1 MDKAAFAKP
10 ETRRNYSLLEKRA
23 LTVLVLGFALFS
35 SQGAAEAPKP
45 PPPPSVEVA
54 NPVAKRI
61 TLWDEYSGHFEA
73 VASVEVKPRV
83 SGFIDAILFKDGQLV
98 KAGDPLFRIDQRPYE
113 IALESAKADV
123 ERSNAQIDLQ
133 QSEVARATPLAKS
146 GALTER
152 ELQTRQ
158 SNLNVARA
166 ALLSAQASVHLAEL
180 NLQWT
185 TVHAP
190 IAGRV
195 SDKRVDIGTLVTGGQ
210 AGATL
215 LTTVVT
221 LDPTHFVFDVSETD
235 YLRYARL
242 FLSGDRPSSREI
254 ANPVKLKLADE
265 TDFVHNGRMNF
276 VDNSLNPRSGTL
288 RARAVFDNKDNLFQ
302 PGEFARIRLF
312 GGDSDALLIPDA
324 AVVSDQARK
333 IVFTVGADDIVV
345 AKPVELGVMHAGLR
359 IVLKGITTSDRVIV
373 SGIANP
379 AVRSGAKVTPQTT
392 EISAAAN

>member
-1 MDKAAFAKP
+1 M
-10 ETRRNYSLLEKRA
+10 
-23 LTVLVLGFALFS
+23 
-35 SQGAAEAPKP
+35 
-45 PPPPSVEVA
+45 
-54 NPVAKRI
+54 
-61 TLWDEYSGHFEA
+61 
-73 VASVEVKPRV
+73 
-83 SGFIDAILFKDGQLV
+83 
-98 KAGDPLFRIDQRPYE
+98 
-113 IALESAKADV
+113 
-123 ERSNAQIDLQ
+123 
-133 QSEVARATPLAKS
+133 
-146 GALTER
+146 
-152 ELQTRQ
+152 
-158 SNLNVARA
+158 
-166 ALLSAQASVHLAEL
+166 AEL

-265 TDFVHNGRMNF
+265 KDFVHNGRMNF

-302 PGEFARIRLF
+302 PGEFARLQLF
-312 GGDSDALLIPDA
+312 GGDSDALRFPMPQ
-324 AVVSDQARK
+324 SYPTKRARLSSRSAPM
-333 IVFTVGADDIVV
+333 TSWWPSPSNSASCT
-345 AKPVELGVMHAGLR
+345 PVCGRAEGNHDER
-359 IVLKGITTSDRVIV
+359 PRDRQWDRQ
-373 SGIANP
+373 SG
-379 AVRSGAKVTPQTT
+379 RSPGGQGHGQGPT

>member
-10 ETRRNYSLLEKRA
+10 EARRNSSLLGKRA
-23 LTVLVLGFALFS
+23 LTVLVLGLALFS

-133 QSEVARATPLAKS
+133 QSEVARASPLAKS

-265 TDFVHNGRMNF
+265 KDFVHNGRMNF

-302 PGEFARIRLF
+302 PGEFAR
-312 GGDSDALLIPDA
+312 
-324 AVVSDQARK
+324 
-333 IVFTVGADDIVV
+333 T
-345 AKPVELGVMHAGLR
+345 
-359 IVLKGITTSDRVIV
+359 
-373 SGIANP
+373 P
-379 AVRSGAKVTPQTT
+379 AVRRRQRRAAYSRCRSRIRP
-392 EISAAAN
+392 SAQDCLHGRRR